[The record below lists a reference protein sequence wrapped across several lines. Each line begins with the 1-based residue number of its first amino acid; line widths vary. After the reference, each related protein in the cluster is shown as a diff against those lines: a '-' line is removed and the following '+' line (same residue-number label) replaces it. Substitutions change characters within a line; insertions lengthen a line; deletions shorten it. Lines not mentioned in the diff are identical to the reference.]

1 MVQGVQGSRVAPTRW
16 VATKERCAMSI
27 VLEKSPSPMQLRDLL
42 EEMVVADLLGPA
54 GGPTEDVDERTVR
67 DRYLV
72 GVLAPRRQRDESAAG
87 KDAEAEEDEFPPVI
101 ADELPEGG
109 ADSLEDG
116 PTDLSATLPK
126 DTS

>member
-1 MVQGVQGSRVAPTRW
+1 MT
-16 VATKERCAMSI
+16 T
-27 VLEKSPSPMQLRDLL
+27 VLPGMPSPIKVRDDL

-72 GVLAPRRQRDESAAG
+72 GILAPRRQRAEPAGG

-116 PTDLSATLPK
+116 PTDLSAMLPK
-126 DTS
+126 DTSPSSFGLSFG